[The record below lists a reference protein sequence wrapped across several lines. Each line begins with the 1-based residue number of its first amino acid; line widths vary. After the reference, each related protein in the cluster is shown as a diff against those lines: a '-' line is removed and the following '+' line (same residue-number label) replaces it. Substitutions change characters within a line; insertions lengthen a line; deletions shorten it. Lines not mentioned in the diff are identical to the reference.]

1 MGKKA
6 TNRSKQRNVEEEKIK
21 FNFDVKKISQSTKMG
36 AVDCDVYTTDNLR
49 FGF

>member
-6 TNRSKQRNVEEEKIK
+6 TNRSKQRNVEEEKK

-36 AVDCDVYTTDNLR
+36 AVGYDVYAQMKI
-49 FGF
+49 FKI